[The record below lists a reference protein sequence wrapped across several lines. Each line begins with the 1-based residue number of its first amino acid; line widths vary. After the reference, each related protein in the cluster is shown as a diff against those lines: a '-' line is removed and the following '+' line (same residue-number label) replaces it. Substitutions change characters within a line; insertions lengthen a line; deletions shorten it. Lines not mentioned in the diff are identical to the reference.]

1 MTTTYTPMESKA
13 EVKEEGDDDVDLH
26 NPSLLTRFSRKT
38 ALVIIVFLSIFLLLT
53 TIISVTF
60 VVLYARRA
68 SSSSSSDVCQS
79 DACFDLSVQI
89 KGSMNE
95 DVDPCED
102 FYNFTCGNWPI
113 YNHITQGIP
122 TSLKYKNTFLST
134 SLVYSYGMHVHN

>member
-1 MTTTYTPMESKA
+1 MTSTYVPMGSKA
-13 EVKEEGDDDVDLH
+13 EVKDDDDDVDLH
-26 NPSLLTRFSRKT
+26 NPTRSSQKT
-38 ALVIIVFLSIFLLLT
+38 PIVIIVFLSIFLLLT

-102 FYNFTCGNWPI
+102 FYNFTCGNWAI
-113 YNHITQGIP
+113 YNGITEGIP
-122 TSLKYKNTFLST
+122 TWLKYIQKHVSFYT
-134 SLVYSYGMHVHN
+134 SLVAAACAQLFS

>member
-1 MTTTYTPMESKA
+1 MTSTYVPMGSKA
-13 EVKEEGDDDVDLH
+13 EVKDDDDVDLH
-26 NPSLLTRFSRKT
+26 NPTRSSQKT
-38 ALVIIVFLSIFLLLT
+38 PIVIIVFLSIFLLLT

-60 VVLYARRA
+60 VVLYARRGS

-102 FYNFTCGNWPI
+102 FYNFTCGNWAI
-113 YNHITQGIP
+113 YNGITEGIP
-122 TSLKYKNTFLST
+122 TWLKYIQKHVSFYT
-134 SLVYSYGMHVHN
+134 SLVAAACAQLFS